1 MRFIPPPQKYL
12 ESSTHPVP
20 KKWRIRDHSIWFDFL
35 SGPRVTWKDN
45 LTEEHTTY
53 SADEYDR
60 KPLSLAERIFIKN
73 TERFEV
79 ELVEATQIIS
89 EYRENRDIEGN
100 RIKFYAKLAKSR
112 YEYMISVAKH
122 YRRYKKKR

>member
-12 ESSTHPVP
+12 ESSPPVP
-20 KKWRIRDHSIWFDFL
+20 KKWSIRESSIWFDFL
-35 SGPRVTWKDN
+35 SGPHVTWHDT
-45 LTEEHTTY
+45 LVEEHTTY

-79 ELVEATQIIS
+79 ELVEATKIIS
-89 EYRENRDIEGN
+89 EYRENRDIDSN
-100 RIKFYAKLAKSR
+100 RVKFYANLAKNR
-112 YEYMISVAKH
+112 YEYMIRMAKY